1 MDPMS
6 HALAGQMIADAL
18 PFSGVLG
25 EKAPLVAALAAMAP
39 DLDLLPAVVAG
50 FPPTF
55 AGDRLIVLD
64 WSVARR
70 FHRTYTHSFFFAT
83 LASPFLGWL
92 AWRWSG
98 RRGHWLH
105 WSILVLLAL
114 YSHIV
119 LDLTNS
125 FGVRAWLP
133 FSGGRPAWALL
144 PLLDPPSIA
153 VLLGVLFLN
162 HVLRNSYAGPETVAA
177 RPDSWRKRVAGR
189 INRLIRRE
197 CAAWIGFALV
207 TVRILAAAWL

>member
-1 MDPMS
+1 MDPMT

-18 PFSGVLG
+18 PFSGRLG

-39 DLDLLPAVVAG
+39 DVDLLPAIVAG
-50 FPPTF
+50 FPPKF
-55 AGDRLIVLD
+55 AGGRLIARD
-64 WSVARR
+64 WSLARR
-70 FHRTYTHSFFFAT
+70 FHRAYTHSFFFVT

-114 YSHIV
+114 YSHII
-119 LDLTNS
+119 LDLTNF

-133 FSGGRPAWALL
+133 FSAGRPAWALL
-144 PLLDPPSIA
+144 PLLDPPIIA

-162 HVLRNSYAGPETVAA
+162 HVFRNSYAGLEAA
-177 RPDSWRKRVAGR
+177 AIRPDTWRKRTAGR
-189 INRLIRRE
+189 INRLLRSE
-197 CAAWIGFALV
+197 HAAWIGLGLIAA
-207 TVRILAAAWL
+207 RILAAAWL